1 MQNTLDWR
9 QMSALAPASCVGL
22 AGGHLSGRT
31 DGRTSGDKGGGDEVA
46 QGAAQGRAWNLS
58 PSTPCHG
65 LLSRPLE
72 KTQGAERFSSCAG
85 PESVLSLRPYCWG
98 ASDIFH
104 QPQRAG
110 GRNPQSSGGSQRGL
124 GRRKGE
130 QSGHDQGLALSWSCS
145 KSRLAPSLLLSLP
158 ICATRNRN

>member
-72 KTQGAERFSSCAG
+72 KTQRSPSPRAWRPDFPGAPVFLPG
-85 PESVLSLRPYCWG
+85 ESQGQGSLMGCCLWG
-98 ASDIFH
+98 RTESDT
-104 QPQRAG
+104 PQAPRRAPTAA
-110 GRNPQSSGGSQRGL
+110 RS
-124 GRRKGE
+124 
-130 QSGHDQGLALSWSCS
+130 
-145 KSRLAPSLLLSLP
+145 
-158 ICATRNRN
+158 